1 MFYWFF
7 FHRFFPSFS
16 TTEKSPFT
24 YFSRHFR
31 RRSIWACS
39 FFFSSIPLMGSFVSG
54 LISVCIYSFFD
65 LIRETTNRKRCR
77 TFIEVTKNQNIP
89 KKGEKRNLRMTDYY
103 FRVLLGDTI
112 YKYKHFIRRIKIEE
126 NFLNNFFSRSEKF
139 DSGFSLS
146 RWAARGC
153 PSK

>member
-1 MFYWFF
+1 
-7 FHRFFPSFS
+7 
-16 TTEKSPFT
+16 
-24 YFSRHFR
+24 
-31 RRSIWACS
+31 
-39 FFFSSIPLMGSFVSG
+39 MGSFVSG

-146 RWAARGC
+146 R
-153 PSK
+153 